1 MRLKANRTTR
11 ARGSADHAEVG
22 IGTLIVFIATIL
34 VAAVAASVLINTSNS
49 LQEKAQRTGSEAT
62 QQVATNLEVVRVIG
76 SNDGAGGDLDT
87 LRVLI
92 GLAAGAKQ
100 VDLSQAIVRMSDGA
114 TEVKLAY
121 AAAASATE
129 FEAAAIRDEDASYS
143 AASPVMTPGDLV
155 EITVDLTAAAME
167 LPPRNNVEFSLMPE
181 VGAPISADFR
191 TPATYGTDTV
201 FTLR

>member
-1 MRLKANRTTR
+1 MKANRYLR
-11 ARGSADHAEVG
+11 SHRHEHAEVG

-49 LQEKAQRTGSEAT
+49 LQEKASRTGNEAT
-62 QQVATNLEVVRVIG
+62 QQVATNLEVVRVVG
-76 SNDGAGGDLDT
+76 TNDGAGGDLDT
-87 LRVLI
+87 LNILI
-92 GLAAGAKQ
+92 SLAPGAKQ
-100 VDLSQAIVRMSDGA
+100 VDLSQAILRMTDGA

-129 FEAAAIRDEDASYS
+129 YEAAAIRDEDTSYS
-143 AASPVMTPGDLV
+143 AAAPVMTPGDLV
-155 EITVDLTAAAME
+155 EVTIDLTAAALE
-167 LPPRNNVEFSLMPE
+167 LPPRTNVEVTLLPE
-181 VGAPISADFR
+181 VGAPVSADFR